1 MDVLEIGK
9 LRTVCTMGATIIPS
23 TMVETSMASSLSL
36 SIRHSLKMNPLLD
49 QDLPLLFDNQVDIF
63 EVYI

>member
-9 LRTVCTMGATIIPS
+9 LRSVCTMGATIIPS
-23 TMVETSMASSLSL
+23 TMVETSMASPLSL

-49 QDLPLLFDNQVDIF
+49 QDLPLLSSRHI
-63 EVYI
+63 